1 MSSIFCFRPALLL
14 RQLSAPL
21 ALGLLLT
28 ACNSGSDTSDATT
41 ATATT
46 KPAGPQNDDGSWYR
60 QYRGLL
66 PGSADSIT
74 LHLQRLGSPS
84 GEAALSRLV
93 GFYAASDGHPYE
105 IAGDL
110 GLRGDSLNLHNIS
123 NELAGDEDEEPAE
136 IAPQWLLKE
145 QGDALVGIRNGQPV
159 RLRRLEP
166 VRGIQFEAHRLSAEV
181 AARPGHPEDS
191 VSGRRTMQ
199 LLLPFQA
206 PNQELLAANIR
217 RGLHGDSLDSM
228 PVPVLDSIWQE
239 QLRAFTRDYRTD
251 AAPLLAA
258 NAKKSPA
265 DYQPLENLAYE
276 QEVNTYVLWNEGNLL
291 SMGYFGYDYSGGAHG
306 IYGTYVQSYDTRTGH
321 SLRYDDI
328 FKSGIKPQLQKLLG
342 QYARPVVGLKA
353 SEPLSKAL
361 AVNTLPVTRN
371 VYLTSGGAVF
381 VYLPYEIASY
391 AKGQISVFVPF
402 SALQGLLKPGL
413 PVGNTAAV
421 ASR

>member
-1 MSSIFCFRPALLL
+1 MSSLSRFRPALLL
-14 RQLSAPL
+14 RQFSAPL

-28 ACNSGSDTSDATT
+28 ACNSGADNSGATDTA
-41 ATATT
+41 AA
-46 KPAGPQNDDGSWYR
+46 KPATPQNDDGSWYR

-66 PGSADSIT
+66 PGTSDSIT

-84 GEAALSRLV
+84 GEAALSRVV
-93 GFYAASDGHPYE
+93 GFYAAADGRPYE

-110 GLRGDSLNLHNIS
+110 GAKGDSLNLHNIS
-123 NELAGDEDEEPAE
+123 NELAGDDDEEPEE

-145 QGDALVGIRNGQPV
+145 QGDALVGTRNGQPV

-166 VRGIQFEAHRLSAEV
+166 VRGIQFEARRLSAEV
-181 AARPGHPEDS
+181 VARPDHPEDS

-199 LLLPFQA
+199 VLVPFNA
-206 PNQELLAANIR
+206 PNQDLLAANIR
-217 RGLHGDSLDSM
+217 RGLHGDSLDTM
-228 PVPVLDSIWQE
+228 PVPALDSIWQE
-239 QLRAFTRDYRTD
+239 QLRTFTRDYRTD

-258 NAKKSPA
+258 NAKKSPE
-265 DYQPLENLAYE
+265 DYQPLETLAYE
-276 QEVNTYVLWNEGNLL
+276 QEVNSYVLWNEGNLL

-328 FKSGIKPQLQKLLG
+328 FQPGAKPQLQKLLG

-402 SALQGLLKPGL
+402 TALEGLLKPGL
-413 PVGNTAAV
+413 PVGNPAAV
-421 ASR
+421 ARR